1 MNDDISPDK
10 DPRMTDAQLDGLL
23 DALKAPPAPSD
34 LLRARLA
41 NAAVKGPQAGPPRAA
56 DGNRFSGRQA
66 FYGRIAAA
74 LCLAALVGMA
84 AWLPAPGTSRDGA
97 GTRLAGAPLAPASRA
112 PEAWDSATA
121 QSGTDIPDTG
131 PALALV
137 GGDGA
142 VISGVGLVQASWSG
156 ATVAQADE
164 GSDLDEISLD

>member
-1 MNDDISPDK
+1 MNDNISHDK
-10 DPRMTDAQLDGLL
+10 DARMTDAQLDGLL

-41 NAAVKGPQAGPPRAA
+41 NAAVKGPPAGPPQAA
-56 DGNRFSGRQA
+56 DGNWFLGRQA

-84 AWLPAPGTSRDGA
+84 AWLPAPGSSGDGA
-97 GTRLAGAPLAPASRA
+97 GTRLAGAPLAPVSQA
-112 PEAWDSATA
+112 PEAWDSATV
-121 QSGTDIPDTG
+121 QSGTDMPDTG

-142 VISGVGLVQASWSG
+142 AISGVGLVQASWSG
-156 ATVAQADE
+156 AAVAQADE
-164 GSDLDEISLD
+164 GGELDEISLD